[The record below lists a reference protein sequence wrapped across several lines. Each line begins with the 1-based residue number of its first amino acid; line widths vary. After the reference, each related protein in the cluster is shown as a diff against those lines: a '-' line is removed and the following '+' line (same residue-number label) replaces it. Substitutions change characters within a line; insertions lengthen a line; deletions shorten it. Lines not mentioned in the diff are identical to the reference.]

1 MLLWVIRFGLVQT
14 FTFVSHDREFIYK
27 PRGFDTVWDMNEAIV
42 ENWNKVVDK
51 DDICYVLGDIMLN
64 NNEIGLSL
72 LRRLNGNIH
81 IIAGNHDSYE
91 RIGRYVTETDNV
103 LSVLWADMIRY
114 KGYHF
119 YLSHFP
125 TMTGNLEN
133 ESLKKMM
140 CCLFGHTH
148 QKTNF
153 YNDIPYLYHVGV
165 DSHNCAPVLLDDIII
180 EMNNKVK
187 ECISQL

>member
-1 MLLWVIRFGLVQT
+1 MIRFGLVQT

-27 PRGFDTVWDMNEAIV
+27 PRGFDTVWDMNAAIV
-42 ENWNKVVDK
+42 ENWNKVVDIG
-51 DDICYVLGDIMLN
+51 DECYILGDLMLN
-64 NNEIGLSL
+64 NNDIGMNLLKSL
-72 LRRLNGNIH
+72 KGRLH
-81 IIAGNHDSYE
+81 IILGNHCTDTRRALYE
-91 RIGRYVTETDNV
+91 TAWNV
-103 LSVLWADMIRY
+103 IDIKWADVIHY

-133 ESLKKMM
+133 ESLKKMT

-148 QKTNF
+148 QKSNF

-180 EMNNKVK
+180 EMNDKVK